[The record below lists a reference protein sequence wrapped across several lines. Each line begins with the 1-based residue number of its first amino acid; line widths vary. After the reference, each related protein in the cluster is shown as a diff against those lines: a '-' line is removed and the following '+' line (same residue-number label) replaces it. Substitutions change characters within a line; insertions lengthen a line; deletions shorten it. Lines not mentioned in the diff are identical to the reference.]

1 MNLTFQRATESQL
14 TEIYS
19 LAGVNREE
27 ATNHVS
33 ADSREK
39 MIGAYEH
46 SAKFG
51 AYFLCLVDGETLVGW
66 TQIDKAFDFL
76 TGAEVG
82 WVNDLYIKPSF
93 RGHGYAK
100 LLMREAL
107 DTFKQM
113 GHTDV
118 RLNVYAHNQTAMR
131 LYEQLGFTD
140 VSKFMK
146 IDI

>member
-1 MNLTFQRATESQL
+1 MNLTFQRATESQQA
-14 TEIYS
+14 EIYA

-33 ADSREK
+33 TDSREK
-39 MIGAYEH
+39 MIEAYEH

-51 AYFLCLVDGETLVGW
+51 AYFLCLVDDETLIGW
-66 TQIDKAFDFL
+66 TQIDKAFDYL

-82 WVNDLYIKPSF
+82 WVNDLYIKPVF

-100 LLMREAL
+100 LLMQEAL
-107 DTFKQM
+107 ATFKQM
-113 GHTDV
+113 GYTDV
-118 RLNVYAHNQTAMR
+118 RLNVYAHNQTAMQ